1 MISRLT
7 GYQYTSVGSAFGKIV
22 QHVRLTPKSEIVST
36 VGSYRRVLA
45 QNIISKSNIPAY
57 DTSHMDGFAVK
68 AKEISRAS
76 RSKPVFLKIISWLVT
91 NCSEKSDFHH
101 RRPNRSFLASWPYN
115 ALRSG
120 EAFEISTGGY
130 LPKGADTIIPF
141 EDATIIDK
149 EIKVHSPFPKG
160 AFVYPTGTDVKAK
173 QLIFSK
179 GQILRAQ
186 DTGLLASLNIKKVAL
201 FKKPTVGLIPTG
213 SELSD
218 ELDHNAPGK
227 KFNTNSGIIAR
238 LIQEGGGLPID
249 FGTTPDD
256 VAAIRRKVCSA
267 LSTCDLILTTG
278 GTSIGKH
285 DFVQNAINSI
295 GRPGILA
302 HGIKLDR
309 GRVAGVAVLKRRPI
323 VCLPGPVQAGLN
335 TFVVFAYPVI
345 RLLSGRPGKKTS
357 WIFYATLTK
366 HWHARKRFSD
376 FLKVVYVKVSYY
388 KRTFK
393 AEPLSGETESMSL
406 LSKANGYILVPE
418 KVRKM
423 IAGQTVTIN
432 LLHGFSDF
440 NGELT

>member
-1 MISRLT
+1 MHSKLKS
-7 GYQYTSVGSAFGKIV
+7 YQYTSVDSAFGKIIK
-22 QHVRLTPKSEIVST
+22 QVRLIPKSEIVST
-36 VGSYRRVLA
+36 VGAYRRVLA
-45 QNIISKSNIPAY
+45 KNIISKSNVPAY
-57 DTSHMDGFAVK
+57 DTSHVDGFAVSG
-68 AKEISRAS
+68 KEISRAS
-76 RSKPVFLKIISWLVT
+76 SIKPVFLKIKPWLLT
-91 NCSEKSDFHH
+91 KSSEKSDFNHM
-101 RRPNRSFLASWPYN
+101 NNNASFMASWPYN
-115 ALRSG
+115 ILRSG

-130 LPKGADTIIPF
+130 LPRGADTVIPF
-141 EDATIIDK
+141 EQATIIGN
-149 EIKVHSPFPKG
+149 EIKLNSPSPKG
-160 AFVYPTGTDVKAK
+160 AFVYPTGTDIEAK
-173 QLIFSK
+173 QPIFSK
-179 GQILRAQ
+179 GHLLRAQ
-186 DTGLLASLNIKKVAL
+186 DIALLASLEIKKVAV
-201 FKKPTVGLIPTG
+201 FRKPKVALIPTG
-213 SELSD
+213 SELTD
-218 ELDHNAPGK
+218 ELDHIAPGK
-227 KFNTNSGIIAR
+227 KFDTNSRMVAR

-285 DFVQNAINSI
+285 DFVQIAINSI

-323 VCLPGPVQAGLN
+323 VCLPGPVQAALN
-335 TFVVFAYPVI
+335 TFVVFAYPMI
-345 RLLSGRPGKKTS
+345 RLLSGRPRKKTS
-357 WIFYATLTK
+357 WVFYATLTK

-423 IAGQTVTIN
+423 IPGQTVTIN
-432 LLHGFSDF
+432 LLPGFSDF
-440 NGELT
+440 NGELI